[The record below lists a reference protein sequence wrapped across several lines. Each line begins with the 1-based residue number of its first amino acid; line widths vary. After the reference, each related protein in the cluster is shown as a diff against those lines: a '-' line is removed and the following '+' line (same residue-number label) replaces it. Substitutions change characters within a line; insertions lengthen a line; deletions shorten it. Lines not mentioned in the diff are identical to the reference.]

1 MAVKR
6 DKSSPWEFL
15 WYALYAFAGLGL
27 ELVLMGGVEPALFGG
42 TPPSR
47 YTAAHTLLHWGM
59 TMACWGL
66 TAALLVRQ
74 AEKKLGFSL
83 LEARPVPRK
92 GAGLAIGLAALCNLL
107 GVLCVTA
114 VNTSVAETIYSIAS
128 FGGGPRAAL
137 AALCAAMASI
147 VLWAAAAWW
156 FGIPTSE
163 SHALVAGISG
173 AAAALEGS
181 LSCIRWDCWA
191 RVVLGLL
198 VSVGAGFWAGRRA
211 LRALSRLSWSD
222 RLFRRAQIPGAAL
235 TAFLHGAQDGQKFLG
250 VFLLGAALAQGGGV
264 GQTFSVPGWLMLLC
278 AAVMALGTAMGG
290 RRIIETVGRDM
301 VILAPREG
309 LAADLGGGLCLL
321 LCTLAGLPVST
332 THAKTAA
339 ILGAGS
345 AGGGTVNHRVAAR
358 IALTWLFTFP
368 GCGLLGFLLASLFRS
383 PLSCGILMPGT
394 IF

>member
-1 MAVKR
+1 M
-6 DKSSPWEFL
+6 
-15 WYALYAFAGLGL
+15 
-27 ELVLMGGVEPALFGG
+27 
-42 TPPSR
+42 
-47 YTAAHTLLHWGM
+47 
-59 TMACWGL
+59 
-66 TAALLVRQ
+66 
-74 AEKKLGFSL
+74 
-83 LEARPVPRK
+83 
-92 GAGLAIGLAALCNLL
+92 
-107 GVLCVTA
+107 
-114 VNTSVAETIYSIAS
+114 AETIYSIAD
-128 FGGGPRAAL
+128 FGPDRAAAL
-137 AALCAAMASI
+137 SALCAALCAI
-147 VLWAAAAWW
+147 VLWAVLAWR
-156 FGIPTSE
+156 FGVPTSE
-163 SHALVAGISG
+163 SHALVAG
-173 AAAALEGS
+173 LT
-181 LSCIRWDCWA
+181 
-191 RVVLGLL
+191 
-198 VSVGAGFWAGRRA
+198 
-211 LRALSRLSWSD
+211 
-222 RLFRRAQIPGAAL
+222 GAAL
-235 TAFLHGAQDGQKFLG
+235 ALPGGLDNIRAGAWGRVLLGLVLSVALGWWVGGLCRRLLERLHPSLPLCRRGQLAGAGAMAFLHGAQDGQKFLG

-301 VILAPREG
+301 VILAPQEG

-345 AGGGTVNHRVAAR
+345 VGGGTVNRRVAAR

>member
-1 MAVKR
+1 M
-6 DKSSPWEFL
+6 
-15 WYALYAFAGLGL
+15 
-27 ELVLMGGVEPALFGG
+27 
-42 TPPSR
+42 
-47 YTAAHTLLHWGM
+47 
-59 TMACWGL
+59 
-66 TAALLVRQ
+66 
-74 AEKKLGFSL
+74 
-83 LEARPVPRK
+83 
-92 GAGLAIGLAALCNLL
+92 
-107 GVLCVTA
+107 
-114 VNTSVAETIYSIAS
+114 
-128 FGGGPRAAL
+128 
-137 AALCAAMASI
+137 
-147 VLWAAAAWW
+147 
-156 FGIPTSE
+156 PTSE
-163 SHALVAGISG
+163 SHALVAG
-173 AAAALEGS
+173 
-181 LSCIRWDCWA
+181 
-191 RVVLGLL
+191 
-198 VSVGAGFWAGRRA
+198 
-211 LRALSRLSWSD
+211 
-222 RLFRRAQIPGAAL
+222 L
-235 TAFLHGAQDGQKFLG
+235 T
-250 VFLLGAALAQGGGV
+250 GAALALPGGLDNIRAGAWGRVLLGLVLSVALGWWVGGLCRRLLERLHPSSPLPPGPTGRGGRYGLPPRGPGRAEISGRLSPGRRAGPGGGV

>member
-1 MAVKR
+1 MALGWWVG
-6 DKSSPWEFL
+6 
-15 WYALYAFAGLGL
+15 GLC
-27 ELVLMGGVEPALFGG
+27 
-42 TPPSR
+42 R
-47 YTAAHTLLHWGM
+47 
-59 TMACWGL
+59 
-66 TAALLVRQ
+66 R
-74 AEKKLGFSL
+74 L
-83 LEARPVPRK
+83 LERLSPSLPLCRRGQLA
-92 GAGLAIGLAALCNLL
+92 GAG
-107 GVLCVTA
+107 
-114 VNTSVAETIYSIAS
+114 
-128 FGGGPRAAL
+128 
-137 AALCAAMASI
+137 AM
-147 VLWAAAAWW
+147 
-156 FGIPTSE
+156 
-163 SHALVAGISG
+163 
-173 AAAALEGS
+173 
-181 LSCIRWDCWA
+181 
-191 RVVLGLL
+191 
-198 VSVGAGFWAGRRA
+198 
-211 LRALSRLSWSD
+211 
-222 RLFRRAQIPGAAL
+222 
-235 TAFLHGAQDGQKFLG
+235 AFLHGAQDGQKFLG

-264 GQTFSVPGWLMLLC
+264 SQTFSVPGWLMLLC

>member
-1 MAVKR
+1 MPL
-6 DKSSPWEFL
+6 SLPEFL
-15 WYALYAFAGLGL
+15 CQMTAS
-27 ELVLMGGVEPALFGG
+27 PAL
-42 TPPSR
+42 
-47 YTAAHTLLHWGM
+47 TLTVL
-59 TMACWGL
+59 L
-66 TAALLVRQ
+66 TLAVLLVNGWTD
-74 AEKKLGFSL
+74 APNAIAAAVVTGALPF
-83 LEARPVPRK
+83 RPAV
-92 GAGLAIGLAALCNLL
+92 GLAALCNLL

-163 SHALVAGISG
+163 SHSLIAGLTGAAIAIQNGIGGINMGEWVKVLYGLVLSLALGFLAGWGICRLVILVCAG
-173 AAAALEGS
+173 MDRRKTNGFFQGAQIFAAAAMS
-181 LSCIRWDCWA
+181 
-191 RVVLGLL
+191 
-198 VSVGAGFWAGRRA
+198 FM
-211 LRALSRLSWSD
+211 
-222 RLFRRAQIPGAAL
+222 
-235 TAFLHGAQDGQKFLG
+235 HGAQDGQKFLG